1 MERNKYCRKDFFL
14 PFFFLGKNRESKQ
27 IEKFVKLDYK
37 F

>member
-14 PFFFLGKNRESKQ
+14 PFFLGKNRESKQ